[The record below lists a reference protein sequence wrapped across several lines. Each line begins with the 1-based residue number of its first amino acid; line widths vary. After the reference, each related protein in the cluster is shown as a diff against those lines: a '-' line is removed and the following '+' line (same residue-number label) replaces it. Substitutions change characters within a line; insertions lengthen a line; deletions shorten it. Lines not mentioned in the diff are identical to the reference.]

1 MVLGSYPPPAMA
13 AAPIDPFAELASS
26 VSNLEAL
33 AACLKIQLQDLR
45 MQVLQRPQPPA
56 DGELTVNLRMDL
68 SSECLKRLCDG
79 LAAAVKPNGGYR
91 ALTTDDDISGE
102 FIGEQQV
109 GVEWWLPEHGC
120 DSLENTLDSIKG
132 RLFAAV
138 RDWLP
143 TAVISTPQPL
153 APLVPATSA
162 KMPKHVITD
171 VIVTQLPLFLAS
183 RSKYHVRQFRE
194 HCKPFLPIGTADIE
208 PDCDG
213 IPKWYG
219 RFNYSHNQVARL
231 RGFIANN
238 RGKWKVPAGYK

>member
-1 MVLGSYPPPAMA
+1 MA

-26 VSNLEAL
+26 VSNLVAL
-33 AACLKIQLQDLR
+33 AACLKLQLQVLR
-45 MQVLQRPQPPA
+45 TQALERP
-56 DGELTVNLRMDL
+56 
-68 SSECLKRLCDG
+68 K
-79 LAAAVKPNGGYR
+79 
-91 ALTTDDDISGE
+91 
-102 FIGEQQV
+102 
-109 GVEWWLPEHGC
+109 
-120 DSLENTLDSIKG
+120 
-132 RLFAAV
+132 
-138 RDWLP
+138 
-143 TAVISTPQPL
+143 PL

-162 KMPKHVITD
+162 KMLKHVMTD
-171 VIVTQLPLFLAS
+171 VIITQLPLFLSS
-183 RSKYHVRQFRE
+183 RSQYHVCEFRK

>member
-1 MVLGSYPPPAMA
+1 MVLESYPPPAMA

-26 VSNLEAL
+26 VSDLEEL
-33 AACLKIQLQDLR
+33 AACLKIQLQALS
-45 MQVLQRPQPPA
+45 MQVLQR
-56 DGELTVNLRMDL
+56 
-68 SSECLKRLCDG
+68 
-79 LAAAVKPNGGYR
+79 
-91 ALTTDDDISGE
+91 
-102 FIGEQQV
+102 
-109 GVEWWLPEHGC
+109 
-120 DSLENTLDSIKG
+120 
-132 RLFAAV
+132 
-138 RDWLP
+138 
-143 TAVISTPQPL
+143 PQPL

-183 RSKYHVRQFRE
+183 RSQYHIYQFRK
-194 HCKPFLPIGTADIE
+194 HCEPFLPIGTADIE
-208 PDCDG
+208 LDCDG